1 MGNPVWNVGFHE
13 GLKIAKKVGLIGALT
28 SIASFFAGTI
38 KGKIDMINEVLRET
52 GNNQKDNESKQEEK
66 NEKDDDKEKKGI

>member
-13 GLKIAKKVGLIGALT
+13 GIKVAKKIGFIGILT

-38 KGKIDMINEVLRET
+38 KGKIDATNQVLSEID
-52 GNNQKDNESKQEEK
+52 NNQDEKENKQEK
-66 NEKDDDKEKKGI
+66 NNDNKEKKDI